1 MSAPLRIRRSPHPK
15 VDRYRRGGS
24 LLAYVGWLLPFNS
37 PMGLVTYDQQQAE
50 RVTADLFRIGYE
62 EVKGY
67 LPFKAW
73 RNRRTRETPVSMQP
87 KRAVSSPPASR
98 SPMSASPTNRTNCRC
113 QTPGGFGQ
121 ALAWSHDLAAE
132 PLLVV
137 CASGQR
143 ASMAASMLRRQGVDA
158 TAFASGG
165 AADLV

>member
-1 MSAPLRIRRSPHPK
+1 
-15 VDRYRRGGS
+15 
-24 LLAYVGWLLPFNS
+24 
-37 PMGLVTYDQQQAE
+37 MGLVTYDQQQAE

-73 RNRRTRETPVSMQP
+73 LESGGELASLPVVDAAEARRVLASGKPVADVRFAYEQDELPLPGTRRLPVE
-87 KRAVSSPPASR
+87 
-98 SPMSASPTNRTNCRC
+98 
-113 QTPGGFGQ
+113 
-121 ALAWSHDLAAE
+121 ALRAWSHELAEE

-143 ASMAASMLRRQGVDA
+143 ASMAASMLRRQGIDA